1 MAGPLCFC
9 PLGFRVR
16 KGQQVSTTS
25 NQATNQALTS
35 TCPECAA
42 GVTFARAP
50 LQGEVI
56 RCRECTAELEVT
68 GTAPIALTVAP
79 QVEEDW
85 GE

>member
-1 MAGPLCFC
+1 M
-9 PLGFRVR
+9 
-16 KGQQVSTTS
+16 STT
-25 NQATNQALTS
+25 TNTNAA

-42 GVTFARAP
+42 NVAFTRPP

-68 GTAPIALTVAP
+68 GTAPIQLTLAP

>member
-1 MAGPLCFC
+1 M
-9 PLGFRVR
+9 
-16 KGQQVSTTS
+16 STTT
-25 NQATNQALTS
+25 NGTNQANTAA
-35 TCPECAA
+35 CPECAA
-42 GVTFARAP
+42 SVSFTRAP

-68 GTAPIALTVAP
+68 GTSPVQLTLAP

>member
-1 MAGPLCFC
+1 M
-9 PLGFRVR
+9 
-16 KGQQVSTTS
+16 STT
-25 NQATNQALTS
+25 TNQNTAA
-35 TCPECAA
+35 CPECAA
-42 GVTFARAP
+42 SVTFTRAP

-68 GTAPIALTVAP
+68 GTSPIELTLAP

>member
-1 MAGPLCFC
+1 M
-9 PLGFRVR
+9 
-16 KGQQVSTTS
+16 STTA
-25 NQATNQALTS
+25 NQNVTG

-42 GVTFARAP
+42 SVSFTRAP

-68 GTAPIALTVAP
+68 GTSPVELTLAP

>member
-1 MAGPLCFC
+1 M
-9 PLGFRVR
+9 
-16 KGQQVSTTS
+16 STTA
-25 NQATNQALTS
+25 NQANTS

-42 GVTFARAP
+42 TVSFTRPP

-68 GTAPIALTVAP
+68 GTAPIQLTLAP